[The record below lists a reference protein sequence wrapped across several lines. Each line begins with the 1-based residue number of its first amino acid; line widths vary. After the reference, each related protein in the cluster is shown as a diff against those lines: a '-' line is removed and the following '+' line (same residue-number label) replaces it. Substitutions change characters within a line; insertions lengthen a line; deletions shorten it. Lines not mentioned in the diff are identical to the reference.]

1 MKLCG
6 IPYEFFEAI
15 SKCQDSLKIPGN
27 HPRCHVGFLD
37 ILQDP
42 LRDSTAPLL
51 ARGLSSQTPEKG
63 GGGSGQR
70 GRPSILTGSQESR
83 NAHRHY
89 LKLKQGEKKKNKKK
103 NKEEQ
108 GGRREVEGG
117 GGRWREEGEGGG
129 GGDDIGIICP
139 P

>member
-1 MKLCG
+1 MSG
-6 IPYEFFEAI
+6 FFEDSWQP
-15 SKCQDSLKIPGN
+15 SKMPRGILGHPSRSSARFHRTVARQRTLIP
-27 HPRCHVGFLD
+27 
-37 ILQDP
+37 DP
-42 LRDSTAPLL
+42 GER
-51 ARGLSSQTPEKG
+51 